1 MSEQFDEQISQFID
15 DEMTTE
21 ECEFFVR
28 RLQRDTEARACY
40 RRYQLIGTVLRG
52 DHEPL
57 SRAIAGR
64 LPAAGAVTGPAR
76 QANGWQ
82 ARSGL
87 GIGLA
92 ASVAFM
98 AVLVLAIFGIERVS
112 EQDLTAQAAVDSAPS
127 GAGRTLRLL
136 PPEAEETGIQYLIHH
151 TVYSSGLP
159 RTIMRSGFVAAP
171 AVDIGKESGADPLE

>member
-1 MSEQFDEQISQFID
+1 MSEKFDEQISQFID
-15 DEMTTE
+15 DEMTAE

-40 RRYQLIGTVLRG
+40 RSYQLIGTVLRR

-57 SRAIAGR
+57 SRAIAGQ
-64 LPAAGAVTGPAR
+64 LPAGGVASPDR
-76 QANGWQ
+76 QATGWR

-98 AVLVLAIFGIERVS
+98 AVLVLAIFGIEQVS
-112 EQDLTAQAAVDSAPS
+112 QQGLEAQVAMDTAPS
-127 GAGRTLRLL
+127 GTGETLRLL

-159 RTIMRSGFVAAP
+159 RQIMRSGFVAAP